1 MDWKSAAEGIGS
13 LNRQL
18 RDLFADHLGKVIS
31 NVCCLSCWS
40 RMLMIDGLWK
50 YVEEGTIA
58 QRSEGED
65 RDGEFQFVE
74 TGAE

>member
-1 MDWKSAAEGIGS
+1 
-13 LNRQL
+13 
-18 RDLFADHLGKVIS
+18 
-31 NVCCLSCWS
+31 
-40 RMLMIDGLWK
+40 MIDGLWK